1 MNELRATLDPVR
13 LLQQIR
19 AAQQQ
24 LVDIADK
31 PALGETAK
39 PTLPTLEEFLSG
51 LRTAW
56 KAGEV
61 RPTSVAKAK
70 PKRLRRRPD
79 PFAAVTTELRGWF
92 EAEPWRT
99 SRELLERLQ
108 AQSPGIFPDG
118 LLRTLQR
125 RLKEW
130 RQEAAHRMVFG
141 TMTADAGVAPGD
153 GAGKLVSNAWT
164 TLTRRPQPHRASI
177 SNH

>member
-1 MNELRATLDPVR
+1 VHELRATLDPVR

-24 LVDIADK
+24 LVDIADR
-31 PALGETAK
+31 PALGETTK
-39 PTLPTLEEFLSG
+39 PTLPTLDEFLSG

-56 KAGEV
+56 KEGEV
-61 RPTSVAKAK
+61 RPTIIAKAK

-92 EAEPWRT
+92 EAEPWHT

-108 AQSPGIFPDG
+108 AQCPGGYPDG
-118 LLRTLQR
+118 QLRTLQR

-130 RQEAAHRMVFG
+130 RREAAHRMVFG
-141 TMTADAGVAPGD
+141 TMMADAGVVPAD
-153 GAGKLVSNAWT
+153 GEGG
-164 TLTRRPQPHRASI
+164 
-177 SNH
+177 